1 MGFDEVLLQ
10 HMQIFGEAND
20 GTVLER
26 DKILGHSLASLAG
39 PAGERSGS
47 SACKVRLS
55 SASLPCSSASVCC
68 STRARSRSCAGSRTW
83 V

>member
-10 HMQIFGEAND
+10 HFGEAND
-20 GTVLER
+20 GTSTRISYYIVVC
-26 DKILGHSLASLAG
+26 HCLASLAG